1 MIEFIKP
8 NLSHIKA
15 MQNLVEDEVANG
27 IILPRS
33 DDEVATNI
41 RSYLIGVENGEVIA
55 YAALHIHSPNLAEIR
70 SIVVSKNH
78 RGKGIGSKIVE
89 NLLKEA
95 SNLQIKKVFTLTFR
109 QSFFENLGFIVI
121 PKTQLPEQ
129 KIWADCVKCKH
140 FPICNEIAL
149 IYKV

>member
-1 MIEFIKP
+1 MISYIKP
-8 NLSHIKA
+8 DLSHVKA
-15 MQNLVEDEVANG
+15 MQNLVLDEVKNG

-41 RSYLIGVENGEVIA
+41 RSYLIALHEDKIVA
-55 YAALHIHSPNLAEIR
+55 YAALHIHSVKLAEIR
-70 SIVVSKNH
+70 SIVVSQDF
-78 RGKGIGSKIVE
+78 RRKGIGTDIVKR
-89 NLLKEA
+89 LLHEAKELK
-95 SNLQIKKVFTLTFR
+95 LQEVFTLTFQ
-109 QSFFENLGFIVI
+109 QSFFEKLDFSVI

-149 IYKV
+149 IYKI